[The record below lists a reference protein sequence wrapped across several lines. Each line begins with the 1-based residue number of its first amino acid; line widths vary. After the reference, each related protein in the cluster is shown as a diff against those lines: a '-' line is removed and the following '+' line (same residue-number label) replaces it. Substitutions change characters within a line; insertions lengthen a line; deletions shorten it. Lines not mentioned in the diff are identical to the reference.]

1 MEKTELQINGL
12 TQSQASIHSSAFIL
26 LLKEINGP
34 RTLPIVIAHPEA
46 QSIAIELEKMKP
58 KRPFTHDLF
67 KTFASSYGI
76 ELKEVIIYD
85 LKEGIFY
92 AKLICDQGGNQ
103 VEIDSRTSDAVALA
117 VRFNCP
123 VYTYEF
129 ILRLAGTDP
138 AKEEKKEEKSKE
150 ETAKPRKAKAQKV
163 KTAQQSIEE
172 LELNLEKALEVED
185 YEKAS
190 KIRDQINRIK
200 NQQ

>member
-1 MEKTELQINGL
+1 MEKTELEINGL

-26 LLKEINGP
+26 LLKEINGA

-76 ELKEVIIYD
+76 ELVEVIIYD

-92 AKLICDQGGNQ
+92 AKLICEQGDNR

-117 VRFNCP
+117 TRFNCP
-123 VYTYEF
+123 IFTYEF
-129 ILRLAGTDP
+129 ILKLAGTDP
-138 AKEEKKEEKSKE
+138 SKAE
-150 ETAKPRKAKAQKV
+150 VKQEVKTPKKAKAQKV

-172 LELNLEKALEVED
+172 LELELEKALEIED

-190 KIRDQINRIK
+190 QVRDKINRIK

>member
-26 LLKEINGP
+26 LLKEIKGP

-76 ELKEVIIYD
+76 DLKEVIIYD

-92 AKLICDQGGNQ
+92 AKLICDQGGNR

-138 AKEEKKEEKSKE
+138 AKEQKKEEKSKT

>member
-26 LLKEINGP
+26 LLKEIKGP

-76 ELKEVIIYD
+76 DLKEVIIYD

-92 AKLICDQGGNQ
+92 AKLICDQGGNI

-123 VYTYEF
+123 IYTYEF

-138 AKEEKKEEKSKE
+138 EKETKEIKE
-150 ETAKPRKAKAQKV
+150 DPVRPKKAKAQKV
-163 KTAQQSIEE
+163 KTVQQSIEE
-172 LELNLEKALEVED
+172 LELSLEKALEVED

>member
-26 LLKEINGP
+26 LLKEIGGI

-67 KTFASSYGI
+67 KTFASAYGI
-76 ELKEVIIYD
+76 ELLEVIIYD

-92 AKLICDQGGNQ
+92 SKLVCDQGGNR

-117 VRFNCP
+117 IRFNCP
-123 VYTYEF
+123 IYTYEF

-138 AKEEKKEEKSKE
+138 SKEEKEEE
-150 ETAKPRKAKAQKV
+150 RVKPKKAKAQKI

-172 LELNLEKALEVED
+172 LELELEKALETEN

-190 KIRDQINRIK
+190 SIRDQINRIK

>member
-67 KTFASSYGI
+67 KTFASAYGI
-76 ELKEVIIYD
+76 DLKEVIIYD

-92 AKLICDQGGNQ
+92 AKLICDQAGNK

-138 AKEEKKEEKSKE
+138 EKEAKASKE
-150 ETAKPRKAKAQKV
+150 PDELKPKKAKAQKV